1 MLLEGMYKLCMQ
13 IALGPYKLSVDDS
26 VPFSQ
31 SQIEIL
37 PEKSREE
44 KLSSFDAPKDEGGDA
59 ESIDIRGLRYVLSKG
74 ILDYKLLQM

>member
-1 MLLEGMYKLCMQ
+1 MQ

-37 PEKSREE
+37 TEKSREE
-44 KLSSFDAPKDEGGDA
+44 KLSSFDAPTDEGGDA
-59 ESIDIRGLRYVLSKG
+59 ASMDVGGFRSCIAAPS
-74 ILDYKLLQM
+74 